1 MKIIHLYLEAHPI
14 NGFSHRSFVSKSTL
28 HFLMLCVPLCI
39 AVRLGKY
46 IIAFRSLTCSN
57 GTPATRFNLF
67 WKKNWMV
74 CAIDHV
80 PRRIQCLM
88 KNAISSDLY
97 ILIWTFKC
105 TFRETYLKNIYKC
118 SKYSFTGLL
127 PAFQENTSTF
137 KQNSDFWHLDH
148 RHGFP

>member
-1 MKIIHLYLEAHPI
+1 MKIIPLYLEAHPI

-105 TFRETYLKNIYKC
+105 TFWETYLKIYINA
-118 SKYSFTGLL
+118 L
-127 PAFQENTSTF
+127 STVSQGFYQHF
-137 KQNSDFWHLDH
+137 KKTPQHSNKIQIS
-148 RHGFP
+148 GT